1 MEDQEEILKVNEFE
15 RGIDP
20 VVRTRN
26 DNIVFADL
34 ANEPF
39 RYSSSDDLL
48 NTDKGKKALRDMLA
62 VFFDYQRPRL
72 QVLASYARG
81 ANHNILSGHR
91 RLDKEKADYRV
102 RHKWGGYISS
112 FVTNYIIGK
121 PVSVGMVEQGDQ
133 KQLSAISDIEW
144 QNDINALNGDLAF
157 DASVYGRA
165 FEYHFRDK
173 ANVDRVVLID
183 PLEMFVIRDQT
194 VEQNVIVAVHL
205 PVFED
210 KVHMTI
216 YTSDQVIRYKPF
228 SAAAVRLVV
237 DSLTKHDY
245 RDVPVVEWWN
255 NRFRM
260 GDYESEISL
269 IDAYDAGQ
277 SDTANYMSDLNDA
290 MLVIKG
296 DLEAIGLDAVT
307 SAKLKEA
314 NIMLLQTGVSITGQ
328 QTSAD
333 ADYIY
338 KQYDVQGTEAYKNR
352 LANDIHR
359 FSRIPNLDDDR
370 FNSTA
375 SGIALLYKMIGLEQV
390 RKDKEI
396 YFTKAL
402 RRRYELI
409 SNIHKAINAPLIDA
423 DKLTFT
429 FHPNIPQDVWTEIK
443 AYIEAG
449 GEVSQETL
457 MENAAFTDYKTEQ
470 ERLIKQN
477 GGSDHD
483 ISRLAGGD
491 HDRQAANQ

>member
-1 MEDQEEILKVNEFE
+1 MDKVNEFE
-15 RGIDP
+15 YGLGADTIEVSRS
-20 VVRTRN
+20 RSLS
-26 DNIVFADL
+26 FHDL
-34 ANEPF
+34 ANEQF
-39 RYSSSDDLL
+39 RYSSVDDLL
-48 NTDKGKKALRDMLA
+48 STDKGKKALRDMLA
-62 VFFDYQRPRL
+62 AFFDVQKPRL

-81 ANHNILSGHR
+81 ANYSILSGHR

-102 RHKWGGYISS
+102 RHKWGGYIAS
-112 FVTNYIIGK
+112 FATSYVIGT
-121 PVSVGMVEQGDQ
+121 PVSIGVVDEAD
-133 KQLSAISDIEW
+133 KEQLSTISDIEW
-144 QNDINALNGDLAF
+144 QNDINALNADLAF

-173 ANVDRVVLID
+173 DNVDRVVLID

-194 VEQNVIVAVHL
+194 VEQNIIAAVHL
-205 PVFED
+205 PIYD
-210 KVHMTI
+210 GKVHMTI
-216 YTSDQVIRYKPF
+216 YTTDRVLTYKPF
-228 SAAAVRLVV
+228 SSNSVRLVLE
-237 DSLTKHDY
+237 DDNKHEY

-290 MLVIKG
+290 TLVIKG
-296 DLEAIGLDAVT
+296 DLDAMDLDAAT
-307 SAKLKEA
+307 AAKMKSSNL
-314 NIMLLQTGVSITGQ
+314 MVLQTGIGADGR

-390 RKDKEI
+390 RKDKET

-409 SNIHKAINAPLIDA
+409 SNIHKVINAPVIDA

-457 MENAAFTDYKTEQ
+457 MDNATFTNHKDEKARLLKEQ
-470 ERLIKQN
+470 

-483 ISRLAGGD
+483 LSQLAGGD
-491 HDRQAANQ
+491 HDQQADRA